1 MSDNEHIPNEFQS
14 PVKGKQYTSKLTEGW
29 HKPKPEV
36 LPKPGYWPF
45 LLALGIAFILW
56 GLAVGFNEV
65 FSTIIIVSG
74 LGLILL
80 IVALAGWIGDLRDE
94 RKHENE

>member
-1 MSDNEHIPNEFQS
+1 MSDNEKMPSEFQS
-14 PVKGKQYTSKLTEGW
+14 PVKSEQYTSELPEGW

-65 FSTIIIVSG
+65 FSTIVIVSG
-74 LGLILL
+74 LGLILF